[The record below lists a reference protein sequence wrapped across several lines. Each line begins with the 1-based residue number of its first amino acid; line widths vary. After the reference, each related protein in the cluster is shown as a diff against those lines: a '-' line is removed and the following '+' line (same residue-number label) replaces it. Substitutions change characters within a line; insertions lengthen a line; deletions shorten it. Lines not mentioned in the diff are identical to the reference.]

1 MAENAKEVKD
11 LLEKLKAAGATISS
25 APKPAAASTMSADI
39 LKEFDKPTVDFT
51 AWVSWSK
58 SF

>member
-1 MAENAKEVKD
+1 MADNAKEVKD

-25 APKPAAASTMSADI
+25 APKPSSAGTMSSEV
-39 LKEFDKPTVDFT
+39 LKELDKPTADFT